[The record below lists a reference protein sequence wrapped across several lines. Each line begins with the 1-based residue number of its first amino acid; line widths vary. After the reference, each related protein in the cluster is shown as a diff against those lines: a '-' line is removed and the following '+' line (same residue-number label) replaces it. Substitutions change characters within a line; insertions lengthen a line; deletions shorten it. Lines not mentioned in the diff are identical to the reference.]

1 MGKGNL
7 SYRNLI
13 GYRQGEVAILKWN
26 GTKEEFC
33 FLDEMK
39 SGVIIEGELSG
50 HKHEVKNGK
59 LYNKDGKMY
68 LQAFDNCEVV
78 HPEHKPIAVAKG
90 LYEIRIQKEY
100 KEGEAKKV
108 KD

>member
-1 MGKGNL
+1 MK
-7 SYRNLI
+7 RK
-13 GYRQGEVAILKWN
+13 GYRQGEVGIIVAPKGAKIPQGFSEVPDN
-26 GTKEEFC
+26 
-33 FLDEMK
+33 
-39 SGVIIEGELSG
+39 VIIEGEISG

-59 LYNKDGKMY
+59 LLEKKDSATGETKMI

-78 HPEHKPIAVAKG
+78 HPEHKPIKVPKG
-90 LYEIRIQKEY
+90 LYEIRIQKEF